1 MHKFVISKRYGK
13 LFEVLVIESTVHGEN
28 IVFPANEMPL
38 VFRTDA
44 SARKIGSKICQHFS
58 SRSSKSNTH
67 TLLIDNNPVVS
78 LPNALLEEIVEV
90 WKSQSISLGKVE
102 ITDKEV
108 SQEHCCETLLK
119 AIYDQ
124 AIRL

>member
-13 LFEVLVIESTVHGEN
+13 LFEVLVIESTIHGED

-44 SARKIGSKICQHFS
+44 SARKIGAKICQHFS
-58 SRSSKSNTH
+58 SGSSKSNTH

-78 LPNALLEEIVEV
+78 LPKALLEEVVEV
-90 WKSQSISLGKVE
+90 WKSQSVSLGKVE

-108 SQEHCCETLLK
+108 SQEHCSETLLK